1 MSLHSI
7 RRSPVD
13 NSLGAILPYGHFS
26 NDGEI
31 YLRGRGLLVG
41 YEMHGL
47 SLEASSKQEV
57 SAAAQRLSSALGHL
71 GTNDMLHAIFHRLP
85 ATRYPE
91 RHFPSRAARLIDAE
105 RRQQFEAENYWCTRS
120 RLYLTHQDESAL
132 QGHFKTAFFSSSQ
145 AISRPSWELKRER
158 SQQRLKNFEDA
169 LSGTLGLCRLSS
181 AEMFRDLILCVTGRD
196 YPAVPP
202 AGKVRLNEIISG
214 ERWYG
219 GVAPWVGELHLRPVC
234 ITAYPAE
241 TVLQMLAVLLRHP
254 GRMTL
259 SVRFICQD
267 AHDTQ
272 EQLQLERTFW
282 VRAQLGS
289 LTDILARALN
299 IPRRRTINQDA
310 EKQIAEVDG
319 AIAAAAGGLP
329 FGWCTIT
336 AIVKDTDPDRAYLR
350 ARDLIKDLNA
360 IGLGARVEDA
370 NAAEAIMGSW
380 PGDGWSNVRRPLIN
394 AGNFADLIL
403 PVEHWPGTP
412 AIDSPFFDKGTP
424 VPLICGGSGREPFY
438 PPSHMGGVANQLI
451 TGPTGTGKSALLGV
465 LVAATTGTADARI
478 VWLDLDYSSFV
489 LAHALNADYRELAA
503 GGSSPLCP
511 FAHLDDVDGI
521 GWIFDWFTRLF
532 ARWQI
537 ELTETQIQDL
547 TRALELAK
555 SQRLRSMTMLA
566 HLVQDIRLRSVLGN
580 YTTSGKWGHIFD
592 GSPDHASGF
601 GSQLT
606 VYEMRG
612 LVALGERAAA
622 PATELILH
630 AVEVGM
636 GTAPTFIYVDEAW
649 RMLSDE
655 VSRDWLFDAIR
666 TFRKRNAGITLAT
679 QSLTEIANSRYRDL
693 LLESCPGKIFLPNPE
708 AKGQY
713 VRDAYLKL
721 GLSER
726 EIDIIGEAI
735 LRRQY
740 YFHSSQGRRLF
751 SLDLGPVALALCAA
765 TGHRDVSQARALLE
779 KHGAEEFLSAWLH
792 ARGPGESG
800 SATDERNAISQTA
813 VAELSYASSK
823 VLHE

>member
-1 MSLHSI
+1 M
-7 RRSPVD
+7 
-13 NSLGAILPYGHFS
+13 
-26 NDGEI
+26 
-31 YLRGRGLLVG
+31 
-41 YEMHGL
+41 
-47 SLEASSKQEV
+47 
-57 SAAAQRLSSALGHL
+57 
-71 GTNDMLHAIFHRLP
+71 
-85 ATRYPE
+85 
-91 RHFPSRAARLIDAE
+91 
-105 RRQQFEAENYWCTRS
+105 
-120 RLYLTHQDESAL
+120 
-132 QGHFKTAFFSSSQ
+132 
-145 AISRPSWELKRER
+145 
-158 SQQRLKNFEDA
+158 
-169 LSGTLGLCRLSS
+169 
-181 AEMFRDLILCVTGRD
+181 
-196 YPAVPP
+196 
-202 AGKVRLNEIISG
+202 
-214 ERWYG
+214 
-219 GVAPWVGELHLRPVC
+219 
-234 ITAYPAE
+234 
-241 TVLQMLAVLLRHP
+241 
-254 GRMTL
+254 
-259 SVRFICQD
+259 
-267 AHDTQ
+267 
-272 EQLQLERTFW
+272 
-282 VRAQLGS
+282 
-289 LTDILARALN
+289 
-299 IPRRRTINQDA
+299 
-310 EKQIAEVDG
+310 
-319 AIAAAAGGLP
+319 
-329 FGWCTIT
+329 
-336 AIVKDTDPDRAYLR
+336 
-350 ARDLIKDLNA
+350 
-360 IGLGARVEDA
+360 
-370 NAAEAIMGSW
+370 
-380 PGDGWSNVRRPLIN
+380 
-394 AGNFADLIL
+394 
-403 PVEHWPGTP
+403 
-412 AIDSPFFDKGTP
+412 
-424 VPLICGGSGREPFY
+424 
-438 PPSHMGGVANQLI
+438 
-451 TGPTGTGKSALLGV
+451 GV

-655 VSRDWLFDAIR
+655 VSRDWLYDAIR

-792 ARGPGESG
+792 ARGLGESC
-800 SATDERNAISQTA
+800 SAADGRNTNS
-813 VAELSYASSK
+813 
-823 VLHE
+823 